1 MYVSIVAVTGVGGK
15 KKKTPTYRQYT
26 QIKRDAR
33 EKKKIYDF
41 EQ

>member
-1 MYVSIVAVTGVGGK
+1 MYVSIVAVTGAGG